1 MTRLITVL
9 LSVLLSSCTSY
20 FNVSSDTPVSEL
32 AILYTYSEGQRGGTI
47 YTVMLNSINGKHL
60 IGKSKRWLYLKP
72 GEYEIE
78 VISSSYNEGAFLAGA
93 IAGGMV
99 SGSLGGSPDTGAIVA
114 SSEATA
120 EMERTRVEDNNIKIQ
135 LEAGNIYVIDPV
147 IENKQIKYFEVK
159 TY

>member
-1 MTRLITVL
+1 
-9 LSVLLSSCTSY
+9 
-20 FNVSSDTPVSEL
+20 
-32 AILYTYSEGQRGGTI
+32 
-47 YTVMLNSINGKHL
+47 MLESINGEHL

-78 VISSSYNEGAFLAGA
+78 VTSSSYNEGAFLAGA

-99 SGSLGGSPDTGAIVA
+99 SGYLGGSADTGSIVA
-114 SSEATA
+114 GSEATA

-135 LEAGNIYVIDPV
+135 LKAGNIYVIDPV
-147 IENKQIKYFEVK
+147 IENKKVRHFEVK